1 MLSRISKTSVSN
13 LDTRSL
19 EKELHQM
26 IAKGLIDSSYKI
38 VNNINLKLNV
48 ETTSKDTL
56 SNNDVEQVSSLKQSS
71 FTDTPSDIHLSTEH
85 EPIAPEQ
92 LDTSSSIDNNISVC
106 DFKDQIMRLNSEIEA
121 LKSFFLEQIFV
132 VKKSVEEKHLSIRDC
147 DLIQSLKEEIKY
159 VRAENQMTTAIIKTM
174 PEKEKWLA
182 QCSHSVIALI
192 LESSKGNPKS
202 DFPRIALAANF

>member
-1 MLSRISKTSVSN
+1 MLSRVSKTSVSN

-26 IAKGLIDSSYKI
+26 IAKGLIHSSYKI

-48 ETTSKDTL
+48 ETASK
-56 SNNDVEQVSSLKQSS
+56 DVEQVSSPKQNS
-71 FTDTPSDIHLSTEH
+71 FTDTPPDIHLSTEH

-92 LDTSSSIDNNISVC
+92 LSTSSLIDNNISGC
-106 DFKDQIMRLNSEIEA
+106 DFKDQIMRLNSKIEA

-147 DLIQSLKEEIKY
+147 DLVESLKEEIKY

-174 PEKEKWLA
+174 PEKEK
-182 QCSHSVIALI
+182 
-192 LESSKGNPKS
+192 
-202 DFPRIALAANF
+202 